1 MSNCQNLQEPEDRKK
16 EKLKEGKKKKKRC
29 LLTWGETLLQNFSI
43 CFYHPQPILFNANL
57 PK

>member
-16 EKLKEGKKKKKRC
+16 EKLKEEEKKKRSI
-29 LLTWGETLLQNFSI
+29 LTWGETPLQNFSI
-43 CFYHPQPILFNANL
+43 SFYNPQPILFNTNL